1 MSLES
6 VNVSLLS
13 LSLPQF
19 SVNWSFLHFSLMLA
33 QLSVDWMLYSN
44 EVSLFSS
51 STRNVGIEQ

>member
-13 LSLPQF
+13 LLLLQF

-44 EVSLFSS
+44 EVSLFSF
-51 STRNVGIEQ
+51 STRKVGIEQ